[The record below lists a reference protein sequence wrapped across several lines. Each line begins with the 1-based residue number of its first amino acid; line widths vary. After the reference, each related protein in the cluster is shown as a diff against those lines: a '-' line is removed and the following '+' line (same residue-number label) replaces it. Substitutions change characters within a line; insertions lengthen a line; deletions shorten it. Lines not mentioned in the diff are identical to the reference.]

1 MSRIGLKEIVLPEGV
16 TVEVAENNVVTVK
29 GPKGTL
35 TKEFKP
41 NVKFNVEGNKV
52 NVSRIDDTKVSK
64 QLHGTSRALLNGMVI
79 GVSAGYTKNLVLTGI
94 GYRAQLM
101 GSNLVLSVGFSHQI
115 TIKPVDGI
123 KIEVPSATEVVVSG
137 IDKQMVGQVAA
148 NIRALKKPEP
158 YGGKGISY
166 KGERIRRKEGKKAGK
181 K

>member
-35 TKEFKP
+35 TKEFRP

-64 QLHGTSRALLNGMVI
+64 QLHGTSRALLNGMVV

-115 TIKPVDGI
+115 TVKPVDGI

>member
-16 TVEVAENNVVTVK
+16 TVEVAENNVVIVK

-64 QLHGTSRALLNGMVI
+64 QLHGTSRALLNGMVV
-79 GVSAGYTKNLVLTGI
+79 GVSAGYTKNLTLTGI
-94 GYRAQLM
+94 GYKAQLM
-101 GSNLVLSVGFSHQI
+101 GSNLVLNVGFSHQI
-115 TIKPVDGI
+115 TVKPVDGI

-137 IDKQMVGQVAA
+137 IDKQIVGQVAA

>member
-41 NVKFNVEGNKV
+41 NVSFKVEGNKV

-64 QLHGTSRALLNGMVI
+64 QLHGTTRALLNGMVV
-79 GVSAGYTKNLVLTGI
+79 GVSAGYTKNLTLTGI
-94 GYRAQLM
+94 GYKAQMM
-101 GSNLVLSVGFSHQI
+101 GSNLVLNVGFSHQI
-115 TIKPVDGI
+115 TVKPVDGI
-123 KIEVPSATEVVVSG
+123 KIETPSATEVVVSV
-137 IDKQMVGQVAA
+137 IDKQVVGQVAA

>member
-35 TKEFKP
+35 TREFKS
-41 NVKFNVEGNKV
+41 NVSFKVEGNKV

-64 QLHGTSRALLNGMVI
+64 QLHGTTRALLNGMVV
-79 GVSAGYTKNLVLTGI
+79 GVSAGYTKNLTLTGI
-94 GYRAQLM
+94 GYRAQMM
-101 GSNLVLSVGFSHQI
+101 GSNLVLNVGFSHQI
-115 TIKPVDGI
+115 TVKPVDGI
-123 KIEVPSATEVVVSG
+123 KIEGPSATEVVVSG
-137 IDKQMVGQVAA
+137 IDKQVVGQVAA

>member
-41 NVKFNVEGNKV
+41 NVSFKVEGNKV

-64 QLHGTSRALLNGMVI
+64 QLHGTSRALLNGMVV
-79 GVSAGYTKNLVLTGI
+79 GVSAGYTKNLTLTGI
-94 GYRAQLM
+94 GYRAQMM
-101 GSNLVLSVGFSHQI
+101 GSNLVLNVGFSHQI
-115 TIKPVDGI
+115 TVKPVDGI

-137 IDKQMVGQVAA
+137 IDKQIVGQVAA

>member
-35 TKEFKP
+35 TKEFRP
-41 NVKFNVEGNKV
+41 NVSFKVEGNKV

-64 QLHGTSRALLNGMVI
+64 QLHGTSRALLNGMVV
-79 GVSAGYTKNLVLTGI
+79 GVSAGYTKNLTLTGI
-94 GYRAQLM
+94 GYKAQLM
-101 GSNLVLSVGFSHQI
+101 GSNLVLNVGFSHQI
-115 TIKPVDGI
+115 TVKPVDGI

-137 IDKQMVGQVAA
+137 IDKQIVGQVAA

>member
-35 TKEFKP
+35 TKEFRP
-41 NVKFNVEGNKV
+41 NVSFKVEGNKV

-64 QLHGTSRALLNGMVI
+64 QLHGTSRALLNGMVV
-79 GVSAGYTKNLVLTGI
+79 GVSAGYTKNLTLTGI
-94 GYRAQLM
+94 GYKAQLM
-101 GSNLVLSVGFSHQI
+101 GSNLVLNVGFSHQI
-115 TIKPVDGI
+115 TVKPVDGI

>member
-35 TKEFKP
+35 TKEFRP
-41 NVKFNVEGNKV
+41 NVSFKVEGNKV

-64 QLHGTSRALLNGMVI
+64 QLHGTSRALLNGMVV
-79 GVSAGYTKNLVLTGI
+79 GVSAGYTKNLTLTGI
-94 GYRAQLM
+94 GYKAQLM
-101 GSNLVLSVGFSHQI
+101 GSNLVLNVGFSHQI
-115 TIKPVDGI
+115 TVKPVDGI

-137 IDKQMVGQVAA
+137 IDKQVVGQVAA

>member
-41 NVKFNVEGNKV
+41 NVSFKVEGNKV

-64 QLHGTSRALLNGMVI
+64 QLHGTTRALLNGMVV
-79 GVSAGYTKNLVLTGI
+79 GVSAGYTKNLTLTGI
-94 GYRAQLM
+94 GYRAQMM
-101 GSNLVLSVGFSHQI
+101 GSNLVLNVGFSHQI
-115 TIKPVDGI
+115 TVKPVDGI

-137 IDKQMVGQVAA
+137 IDKQVVGQVAA

>member
-41 NVKFNVEGNKV
+41 NVSFKVEGNKV

-64 QLHGTSRALLNGMVI
+64 QLHGTTRALLNGMVV
-79 GVSAGYTKNLVLTGI
+79 GVSAGYTKNLTLTGI
-94 GYRAQLM
+94 GYRAQMM
-101 GSNLVLSVGFSHQI
+101 GSNLVVNVGFSHQI
-115 TIKPVDGI
+115 TVKPVDGI

-137 IDKQMVGQVAA
+137 IDKQVVGQVAA

>member
-35 TKEFKP
+35 TKEFRP

-64 QLHGTSRALLNGMVI
+64 QLHGTSRALLNGMVV

-94 GYRAQLM
+94 GYRAQMM
-101 GSNLVLSVGFSHQI
+101 GSNLVLNVGLSHQI
-115 TIKPVDGI
+115 TVKPVDGI

>member
-1 MSRIGLKEIVLPEGV
+1 MSRIGRMPITLPNGV
-16 TVEVAENNVVTVK
+16 TVEIGDNNYVTVK
-29 GPKGTL
+29 GPKGKL

-41 NVKFNVEGNKV
+41 NVNFHVEGNKV

-64 QLHGTSRALLNGMVI
+64 QLHGTTRALLNGMVV
-79 GVSAGYTKNLVLTGI
+79 GVSAGYTKNLTLTGI
-94 GYRAQLM
+94 GYRAQMM
-101 GSNLVLSVGFSHQI
+101 GSNLVLNVGFSHQI
-115 TIKPVDGI
+115 TVKPVDGI

-137 IDKQMVGQVAA
+137 IDKQVVGQVAA

>member
-35 TKEFKP
+35 TREFKS
-41 NVKFNVEGNKV
+41 NVSFKVEGNKV

-64 QLHGTSRALLNGMVI
+64 QLHGTSRALLNGMVV
-79 GVSAGYTKNLVLTGI
+79 GVSAGYTKNLTLTGI
-94 GYRAQLM
+94 GYKAQMM
-101 GSNLVLSVGFSHQI
+101 GSNLVLNVGFSHQI
-115 TIKPVDGI
+115 TVKPVDGI

>member
-35 TKEFKP
+35 TKEFRP

-64 QLHGTSRALLNGMVI
+64 QLHGTSRALLNGMVV

-94 GYRAQLM
+94 GYRAQMM
-101 GSNLVLSVGFSHQI
+101 GSNLVLSVGLSHQI
-115 TIKPVDGI
+115 TVKPVDGI
-123 KIEVPSATEVVVSG
+123 KIEVPSANDVVVSG
-137 IDKQMVGQVAA
+137 IDKQLVGQVAA

>member
-41 NVKFNVEGNKV
+41 NVSFKVEGNKV

-64 QLHGTSRALLNGMVI
+64 QLHGTTRALLNGMVV
-79 GVSAGYTKNLVLTGI
+79 GVSAGYTKNLTLTGI
-94 GYRAQLM
+94 GYRAQMM
-101 GSNLVLSVGFSHQI
+101 GSNLVLNVGFSHQI
-115 TIKPVDGI
+115 TVRPVDGI

-137 IDKQMVGQVAA
+137 IDKQVVGQVAA

>member
-16 TVEVAENNVVTVK
+16 SVEVAENNVVTVK

-41 NVKFNVEGNKV
+41 NVSFKVEGNKV
-52 NVSRIDDTKVSK
+52 NVSRIDDTKISK
-64 QLHGTSRALLNGMVI
+64 QLHGTSRAVLNGMVV

-94 GYRAQLM
+94 GYRAQMM
-101 GSNLVLSVGFSHQI
+101 GSNLVLNVGFSHQI
-115 TIKPVDGI
+115 TVKPVDGI
-123 KIEVPSATEVVVSG
+123 KLEVPSANEVVVSG

>member
-1 MSRIGLKEIVLPEGV
+1 MSRIGFKEIVLPENV
-16 TVEVAENNVVTVK
+16 SVEVAENNVVTVK

-41 NVKFNVEGNKV
+41 NVSFKVEGNKV
-52 NVSRIDDTKVSK
+52 SVSRIDDTKTSK
-64 QLHGTSRALLNGMVI
+64 QLHGTSRAVLNGMVV
-79 GVSAGYTKNLVLTGI
+79 GVSEGFKKNLVLTGI

-101 GSNLVLSVGFSHQI
+101 GSNLVLSVGFSHQV
-115 TIKPVDGI
+115 TVKPVDGI

-137 IDKQMVGQVAA
+137 IDKQAVGQVAA
-148 NIRALKKPEP
+148 NIRAIKKPEP

>member
-41 NVKFNVEGNKV
+41 NVSFKVEGNKV

-64 QLHGTSRALLNGMVI
+64 QLHGTTRALLNGMVV
-79 GVSAGYTKNLVLTGI
+79 GVSAGYTKNLTLTGI
-94 GYRAQLM
+94 GYKAQLM
-101 GSNLVLSVGFSHQI
+101 GSNLVLNVGFSHQI
-115 TIKPVDGI
+115 TVKPVDGI

-137 IDKQMVGQVAA
+137 IDKQIVGQVAA

>member
-64 QLHGTSRALLNGMVI
+64 QLHGTTRALLNGMVV
-79 GVSAGYTKNLVLTGI
+79 GVSAGYTKNLTLTGI
-94 GYRAQLM
+94 GYRAQMM
-101 GSNLVLSVGFSHQI
+101 GSNLVLNVGFSHQI
-115 TIKPVDGI
+115 TVKPVDGI

-137 IDKQMVGQVAA
+137 IDKQVVGQVAA

>member
-41 NVKFNVEGNKV
+41 NVSFKVEGNKV
-52 NVSRIDDTKVSK
+52 NVSRIDDTKISK
-64 QLHGTSRALLNGMVI
+64 QLHGTSRAVLNGMVV
-79 GVSAGYTKNLVLTGI
+79 GVSAGYTKNLTLTGI
-94 GYRAQLM
+94 GYRAQMM
-101 GSNLVLSVGFSHQI
+101 GSNLVLNVGFSHQI
-115 TIKPVDGI
+115 TVKPVDGI
-123 KIEVPSATEVVVSG
+123 KIEVPSANEVVVSG

>member
-41 NVKFNVEGNKV
+41 NVSFKVEGNKV

-64 QLHGTSRALLNGMVI
+64 QLHGTTRALLNGMVV
-79 GVSAGYTKNLVLTGI
+79 GVSAGYTKNLTLTGI
-94 GYRAQLM
+94 GYRAQMM
-101 GSNLVLSVGFSHQI
+101 GSNLVLNVGFSHQI
-115 TIKPVDGI
+115 TVKPVDGI

-137 IDKQMVGQVAA
+137 IDKQIVGQVAA